1 MTKVSTNLTWTNS
14 DRGPS
19 GRWPRDGN
27 IKRIEDREDMNVW
40 DQEVLHKLW
49 LTQTSLLRSTIS
61 YILFPGEKWDE
72 VRKRTISQAV
82 LHKGNTGYFNSITGQ
97 EHSCLE
103 TDKHSS
109 SQWQELGSQ
118 DPKHP
123 KRPSCRRLL
132 ALPSIFLVLRRSYV
146 PSPNIRALGKASVEL
161 ALNTKFIGILET
173 SYLRNRIFVLPL
185 YLS

>member
-49 LTQTSLLRSTIS
+49 LMQTSLLRSTIS

-72 VRKRTISQAV
+72 VSKRTVRQCCIKGTQGISTALQAKHTAALRLISIA
-82 LHKGNTGYFNSITGQ
+82 LHSGKS
-97 EHSCLE
+97 
-103 TDKHSS
+103 
-109 SQWQELGSQ
+109 W
-118 DPKHP
+118 
-123 KRPSCRRLL
+123 
-132 ALPSIFLVLRRSYV
+132 VLRIQSTPKDPVAGDYWLCQAY
-146 PSPNIRALGKASVEL
+146 SW
-161 ALNTKFIGILET
+161 F
-173 SYLRNRIFVLPL
+173 
-185 YLS
+185 